1 MKRALTVLAGM
12 ALILG
17 SAACSTDSTP
27 SPAPS
32 STTAPS
38 VTTAASSTKAAPASA
53 TSVPP
58 QPTTDPGQRGADG
71 STGNNLGAEY
81 CAKNQDPGCPL
92 GSYVGPDAMQNP
104 NGDGTWVPCEGT
116 ICTNPNHG
124 AGPGTTAPAETP
136 APVEVPSTTPQNSGQ
151 VEGAP
156 CEGDGHWVHLDGDN
170 AGHYGTEWLCQH

>member
-1 MKRALTVLAGM
+1 MKRALTLLAGT
-12 ALILG
+12 ALNLG

-32 STTAPS
+32 STTA
-38 VTTAASSTKAAPASA
+38 VGHDRRFIDRGCPASA
-53 TSVPP
+53 TSVPS

-81 CAKNQDPGCPL
+81 RAKNQDPGCPL

-124 AGPGTTAPAETP
+124 AGPGTTAPAETL

-170 AGHYGTEWLCQH
+170 AGHYGTEWLCQR